1 MSDPAIGTITNKA
14 LETSNN
20 TVHSIVTPATIAAGT
35 FLWLAIQY
43 AGANTNSLTT
53 DPVGFTKWDDI
64 TTSGATMTLY
74 YKQNAGPANQSQT
87 ITATCS
93 GTGRV
98 AMAIIPVVNVTT
110 TGGSSAFDA
119 LKGSSSVTASINT
132 PSFVATRR
140 GLVIELVGWSV
151 TGQVANSGKTI
162 PDLTAGPLQAAGGTN
177 IFRHWTGSATT
188 TGNAELGGATFGI
201 ANSGDTVGGHTWTP
215 ESPPPATAGNAV
227 RATILMPTIV
237 APSTVVP
244 DAVTT
249 STGWTA
255 VNAASILAAITN
267 SDPTQYAESG
277 DNPDG
282 SQPLH
287 GTLPDLNPDETITVT
302 VQAKSSAGTLTNCA
316 VQIRQ
321 GPTTVVAQITGQT
334 LTTTLAPYTVPAT
347 PLETAT
353 ITDWTNLEWHIIAD
367 VS

>member
-1 MSDPAIGTITNKA
+1 MSDPAVLAITNKA
-14 LETSNN
+14 LETTNS
-20 TVHSIVTPATIAAGT
+20 TTHSIVTPAAISSGT
-35 FLWLAIQY
+35 WLWLVIMY
-43 AGANTNSLTT
+43 AGSNTNSLTV

-64 TTSGATMTLY
+64 TTTGAVMTLY
-74 YKQNAGPANQSQT
+74 YKQNAGPSHQGQT

-98 AMAIIPVVNVTT
+98 SMFIVPVSNVATA
-110 TGGSSAFDA
+110 GGSAAFDA

-140 GLVIELVGWSV
+140 GLVLEIVGWSV
-151 TGQVANSGKTI
+151 TGQVANGGKTI

-177 IFRHWTGSATT
+177 RVRHWTGSATT
-188 TGNAELGGATFGI
+188 NGNSEAGAADFGI
-201 ANSGDTVGGHTWTP
+201 ANNGDTVGGHTWTP
-215 ESPPPATAGNAV
+215 ETPAPATAGNSV
-227 RATILMPTIV
+227 RATILMATVV

-255 VNAASILAAITN
+255 VNAASVLAAITN
-267 SDPTQYAESG
+267 GDPTQYAESG

-287 GTLPDLNPDETITVT
+287 GTLPDLNPDETVNLI
-302 VQAKSSAGTLTNCA
+302 VQAKSSVGTLTNCS

-321 GPTTVVAQITGQT
+321 GPTTVIAQITGQT
-334 LTTTLAPYTVPAT
+334 LTTTLQTYTVPAT
-347 PLETAT
+347 ALETAAV
-353 ITDWTNLEWHIIAD
+353 TDWTNLEWHIVPD